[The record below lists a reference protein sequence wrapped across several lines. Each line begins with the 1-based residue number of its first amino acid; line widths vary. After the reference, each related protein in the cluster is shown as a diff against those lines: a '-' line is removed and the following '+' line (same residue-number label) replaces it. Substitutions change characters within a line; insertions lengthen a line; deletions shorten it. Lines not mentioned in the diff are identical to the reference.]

1 MNQLPF
7 IPYNLP
13 SIGGEEIE
21 EVVATLKSG
30 WLTTG
35 PRTTQFEKEFQI
47 YTNSPYSLAVNSC
60 TAGLH
65 LALAA
70 LGIGPGQEVITTPL
84 TFCATVNT
92 IIQVGAT
99 PILADVGADGNID
112 PESVSSR
119 ITSRTRAIVPVHLG
133 GLPCEMDTIWSLAR
147 QHNLS
152 VVEDAAHAIG
162 SHYRGYPIGAGNPKA
177 KSRSDVVAFSF
188 YATKNLT
195 TGEGGMLTTHDM
207 ELLEKMR
214 ILCLHG
220 ISKDAWNRYSEK
232 GNWYYEVV
240 ECGFKYNL
248 SDLQSAVGI
257 HQLRKQESFVQTRSR
272 YAAMY
277 QQAFADIPEVEQ
289 PPDHSNCRHSWH
301 LYALRLNLGRLNI
314 DRAEFI
320 QALRERNIGAS
331 VHFIPIPLH
340 PYYARIE
347 SIAKSPCPRALEL
360 YPRLVSLPLYPC
372 MTEEQ
377 VIRVATAV
385 KEIVWAS
392 RKNRT
397 HGVMVTK

>member
-1 MNQLPF
+1 MTELSF

-13 SIGGEEIE
+13 SIGDEEIE

-35 PRTTQFEKEFQI
+35 PRTTRFEKEFRA
-47 YTNSPYSLAVNSC
+47 YSRAPFSLAVNSC

-70 LGIGPGQEVITTPL
+70 LGIGPGEEVITTPL

-92 IIQVGAT
+92 ILQVGAT
-99 PILADVGADGNID
+99 PVLADVGADGNLD
-112 PESVSSR
+112 PQSVASR
-119 ITSRTRAIVPVHLG
+119 ITPRTRAIIPVHLG
-133 GLPCEMDTIWSLAR
+133 GLPCDMDSIWSLAK
-147 QHNLS
+147 QHNLY
-152 VVEDAAHAIG
+152 VVEDAAHAVG
-162 SHYRGYPIGAGNPKA
+162 SHYRGFPIGAGNPETGC
-177 KSRSDVVAFSF
+177 RSDVVAFSF

-195 TGEGGMLTTHDM
+195 TGEGGMLTTHNMD
-207 ELLEKMR
+207 LLEKMR

-257 HQLRKQESFVQTRSR
+257 HQLHKQESFIEKRSQ
-272 YAAMY
+272 YAEMY
-277 QQAFADIPEVEQ
+277 QQAFADIPEVE
-289 PPDHSNCRHSWH
+289 PPPNHSTCRHSWH
-301 LYALRLNLGRLNI
+301 LYALRLHLGMLKI

-320 QALRERNIGAS
+320 QALRERSIGAS
-331 VHFIPIPLH
+331 VHFIPIPIH
-340 PYYARIE
+340 PYYSRLE
-347 SIAKSPCPRALEL
+347 SIAQSPCPRALKL
-360 YPRLVSLPLYPC
+360 YPRLVSLPLYPA

-377 VIRVATAV
+377 VARVTAAV
-385 KEIVWAS
+385 KEIVCAS
-392 RKNRT
+392 RRT
-397 HGVMVTK
+397 KSHGI